1 MATTSF
7 KTDIAPMFAPYRAN
21 MMWRFDITDYETVKG
36 SAAIIYQRI
45 IGNPNFN
52 QMPPPPMDPL
62 SKAQTDL
69 FLQWM
74 NDGCP
79 P

>member
-1 MATTSF
+1 MATSF
-7 KTDIAPMFAPYRAN
+7 KTDIAPMFEPYRAN
-21 MMWRFDITDYETVKG
+21 MIWRFDLTDYETVKG

-52 QMPPPPMDPL
+52 PMPAPPMEPL
-62 SKAQTDL
+62 SQQQTDL
-69 FLQWM
+69 FKQWM
-74 NDGCP
+74 SEGFP

>member
-1 MATTSF
+1 VATSF

-21 MMWRFDITDYETVKG
+21 MMWRFDLTNYETVRG

-45 IGNPNFN
+45 TGNPAFN
-52 QMPPPPMDPL
+52 PMPAPPMEPL
-62 SKAQTDL
+62 TKQQTDL
-69 FLQWM
+69 FEQWM
-74 NDGCP
+74 SEGCP

>member
-1 MATTSF
+1 MTSF

-21 MMWRFDITDYETVKG
+21 MMWRFDLTDYETVKA
-36 SAAIIYQRI
+36 SAGIIYARI
-45 IGNPNFN
+45 TGDPAFNP
-52 QMPPPPMDPL
+52 MPAPPMEPL

-69 FLQWM
+69 FNQWM
-74 NDGCP
+74 QENYP